1 MPNGSTIYP
10 REKIPP
16 NTSSAGSV
24 FHSLMGSAR
33 SEPAMRNAAE
43 QASPPINIKISLPI
57 VGRRFYFAIAGGK
70 ERRSKERV
78 ALERKANPFLA
89 KSNITFVVIGAVVLY
104 ILTLGAFLVFAAV

>member
-1 MPNGSTIYP
+1 MPDGSTIYP

-24 FHSLMGSAR
+24 FHSLMGSTR

-57 VGRRFYFAIAGGK
+57 VGRRFYFAIAGD
-70 ERRSKERV
+70 KERV
-78 ALERKANPFLA
+78 ALERKASPFLT
-89 KSNITFVVIGAVVLY
+89 KRNITFVVIGAVVLY
-104 ILTLGAFLVFAAV
+104 ILTLGTFLVFAAV